1 MVMCPDLLQTEL
13 FAKIVLGFSLFSR
26 HVVSVETRP
35 TGDSAWYRLNPLT
48 EEQPRFRAN
57 KFLQEPSHTFLLLL
71 KYHVSAHFSRAAGK
85 IQQPPPEG
93 WLC

>member
-35 TGDSAWYRLNPLT
+35 NR
-48 EEQPRFRAN
+48 RFSMVQTHSVDGRM
-57 KFLQEPSHTFLLLL
+57 
-71 KYHVSAHFSRAAGK
+71 AA
-85 IQQPPPEG
+85 I
-93 WLC
+93 

>member
-35 TGDSAWYRLNPLT
+35 NR
-48 EEQPRFRAN
+48 RFSMVQTHSVDGRI
-57 KFLQEPSHTFLLLL
+57 
-71 KYHVSAHFSRAAGK
+71 AA
-85 IQQPPPEG
+85 I
-93 WLC
+93 

>member
-35 TGDSAWYRLNPLT
+35 SKQCSMVSGCICGPILWNGNTS
-48 EEQPRFRAN
+48 
-57 KFLQEPSHTFLLLL
+57 TFGAMQTDLP
-71 KYHVSAHFSRAAGK
+71 
-85 IQQPPPEG
+85 I
-93 WLC
+93 